1 MTGQDFPNYSSTEG
15 APSDCSVEAWPG
27 HSEVEEDVEHE
38 ATLQVV
44 ETEGDLR
51 YLVEDLRRAIPALL
65 PRDKSQD
72 RSRWTSWS

>member
-38 ATLQVV
+38 ATLHH
-44 ETEGDLR
+44 LA
-51 YLVEDLRRAIPALL
+51 EDLRRAIPALF
-65 PRDKSQD
+65 PREKN
-72 RSRWTSWS
+72 

>member
-38 ATLQVV
+38 ATLQVM
-44 ETEGDLR
+44 GLLR
-51 YLVEDLRRAIPALL
+51 FLKLSHTRGC
-65 PRDKSQD
+65 
-72 RSRWTSWS
+72 

>member
-38 ATLQVV
+38 ATLQVM
-44 ETEGDLR
+44 GLLR
-51 YLVEDLRRAIPALL
+51 FLKL
-65 PRDKSQD
+65 SH
-72 RSRWTSWS
+72 TTGC

>member
-15 APSDCSVEAWPG
+15 APSDCSAEAWPG

-38 ATLQVV
+38 ATLH
-44 ETEGDLR
+44 

-65 PRDKSQD
+65 PRDKNQD
-72 RSRWTSWS
+72 RSRWTSGS

>member
-38 ATLQVV
+38 
-44 ETEGDLR
+44 GDLR
-51 YLVEDLRRAIPALL
+51 YLVEVRRAILALV
-65 PRDKSQD
+65 PRDKGQD
-72 RSRWTSWS
+72 RSRWTSGS

>member
-38 ATLQVV
+38 ATLH
-44 ETEGDLR
+44 
-51 YLVEDLRRAIPALL
+51 VEDLRRSIPALI
-65 PRDKSQD
+65 PRDKN
-72 RSRWTSWS
+72 